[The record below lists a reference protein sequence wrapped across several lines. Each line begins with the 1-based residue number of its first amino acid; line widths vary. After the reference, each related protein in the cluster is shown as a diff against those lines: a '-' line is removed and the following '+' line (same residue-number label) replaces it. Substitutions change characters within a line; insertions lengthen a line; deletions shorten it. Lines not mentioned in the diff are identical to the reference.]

1 MIRFLVFDFDG
12 TLADTTEGILRTTE
26 ATVARMG
33 LPAPDRTAVQQAIG
47 LPLRG
52 SLRAAGI
59 PEDRLEEGADIYH
72 VLFYEVAPKHVSIY
86 PGVKEGLVSLAQAGY
101 RMSIATSRSEPSL
114 VMLLEEHG
122 IRQYFEI
129 LGTVGCVS
137 NPKPAPDL
145 VQWVLERFG
154 ASPEE
159 SVVIGDT
166 TFDIQMGKAA
176 GCRTVAVS
184 YGNHSAELLQTAS
197 PDRIIGDLC
206 ELPPLL
212 GSL

>member
-33 LPAPDRTAVQQAIG
+33 LPAPDRAAVQQAIG

-86 PGVKEGLVSLAQAGY
+86 PGVKEGLAMLAEAGY
-101 RMSIATSRSEPSL
+101 RMGIATSRSEPSL

-122 IRQYFEI
+122 LRQYFEI

-145 VQWVLERFG
+145 VRWVLDRFG
-154 ASPEE
+154 ASPRE

-166 TFDIQMGKAA
+166 IYDVQMGKAA
-176 GCRTVAVS
+176 GCSTVAVP
-184 YGNHSAELLQTAS
+184 YGNHTEELLRSSS
-197 PDRIIGDLC
+197 PDRIIHDLR

-212 GSL
+212 ETL